1 MDINSYIKQINEQYK
16 TGNAREHSYRPM
28 LQQLLTDML
37 HGFIVTNEP
46 ARISCGAPDYIIS
59 RGNMPVFYI
68 EAKDINDNDLDGNNQ
83 HREQFDRYKQSLD
96 HIIFTDYLDFHLY
109 ENGEWIRNVRL
120 AEIQGNNIRLL
131 QQNVEDFNS
140 LVSHIADTHPT
151 PITSATRL
159 AQQMA
164 AKARTLATTI
174 NRAFEL
180 AENNEE
186 EAENNQQL
194 QSQLE
199 AFRHVLIHDLSSKD
213 FADIYAQTIA
223 YGMFAARLHDDTP
236 DTFSRQ
242 EAASLIPK
250 SNPFLRQIFQSIAGY
265 DLDERIAWVVDDL
278 VNIFL
283 ATDIKKVMRT
293 YSHNNL
299 HHDPM
304 IHFYEDFLS
313 AYNPKLRKSKG
324 VWYTPQPVVQFIV
337 QAVDEILQKDFNLT
351 NGLADSSMIEHEVK
365 NPAYEP
371 SKPSRGNKNPKTITR
386 SMHRVQILD
395 PATGTGTFLAETIN
409 RIYDRFRDMQGMW
422 QGYVTDHLIPRLH
435 GFELL
440 MASYA
445 VAHLKLDML
454 LTETGFSQS
463 NNQKRLKIYLTNSLE
478 ECHPDTGTLW
488 AAWLSNEASEAN
500 RIKRDCPVMVMI
512 GNPPYSISSSNK
524 SKWITKLLCDYKK
537 GLREKKINIEDDYI
551 KFIRLGQD
559 YVERNGKG
567 ILAYISNNSFIDG
580 ITHRQMRQELLRSF
594 DKIYILNLHG
604 NIREIGPNGVIDEN
618 VFDIMQGVSINI
630 FIRLETHKESPA
642 KVFYSEIWGRRTHK
656 YSTLENSDLNSIRWK
671 ELNLQSPYYF
681 FVDKNINYQDF
692 YQKGIKTDEL
702 FLIGS
707 TGIESQKDSFC
718 ITTTKM
724 ELLNKLNEI
733 RNNSYQY
740 LKEKY
745 ADINDGASWTLHE
758 AIDAIKN
765 EHILDK
771 VVKIAYFPFDNRYT
785 YYKSKFLAR
794 PREKALGNMRKENI
808 SIIVPRQSKNQWHH
822 IFCSEL
828 ITNGNL
834 LASAKLLGAGT
845 QFPLYIYKEEFNTTQ
860 KVPNINT
867 GEWQKLNNAVGRETT
882 PEELL
887 AYIYAILHSPL
898 YRERYKEFLKVDF
911 PRIPLPHSAEEFEY
925 FAELGQQLI
934 DLHLMTNANNWALE
948 TKFPESGSQKV
959 EQASRKEDK
968 IFINDTQYFSNVSDI
983 AWNFYIGGYQ
993 PAQKWLKD
1001 RKGCILSYDDLM
1013 HYRQIIHALCE
1024 TDKIMKDIDKKMA
1037 ELLT

>member
-96 HIIFTDYLDFHLY
+96 HVIFTDYLDFHLY

-140 LVSHIADTHPT
+140 LVAHIADTHPT

-313 AYNPKLRKSKG
+313 EYNPKLRKSKG

-351 NGLADSSMIEHEVK
+351 KGLADSSMIEHEVI

-371 SKPSRGNKNPKTITR
+371 SRPSRGNRNPRTITR

-409 RIYDRFRDMQGMW
+409 RIYDRFRGMQGMW

-488 AAWLSNEASEAN
+488 ASWLSNEASEAN
-500 RIKRDCPVMVMI
+500 HIKRDCPVMVMI
-512 GNPPYSISSSNK
+512 GNPPYNGESKNK
-524 SKWITKLLCDYKK
+524 GKWIMHLMESYKK
-537 GLREKKINIEDDYI
+537 EPGGEVQLNERNPKWINDDYV
-551 KFIRLGQD
+551 KFIRLAQD
-559 YVERNGKG
+559 YVERNGDG
-567 ILAYISNNSFIDG
+567 VIGYINPHGFLDNPTFRG
-580 ITHRQMRQELLRSF
+580 MRWNLLKTF
-594 DKIYILNLHG
+594 DKIYTINLHG
-604 NIREIGPNGVIDEN
+604 NSKKKELCPDGSIDEN
-618 VFDIMQGVSINI
+618 VFDITQGVSINLFVKTGKKAKNKLGRI
-630 FIRLETHKESPA
+630 FYYDLYGKREDKYTFLSNTK
-642 KVFYSEIWGRRTHK
+642 FSEVE
-656 YSTLENSDLNSIRWK
+656 YQ
-671 ELNLQSPYYF
+671 ELKPVEPMYF
-681 FVDKNINYQDF
+681 FVPKNFEFQEEYDRGIYIANLISSNSMGVTTGCDKELVSMNKFPNENNFPYCYRPFDTQWINYDLS
-692 YQKGIKTDEL
+692 KIARSREKIMCHL
-702 FLIGS
+702 
-707 TGIESQKDSFC
+707 K
-718 ITTTKM
+718 
-724 ELLNKLNEI
+724 
-733 RNNSYQY
+733 RNN
-740 LKEKY
+740 
-745 ADINDGASWTLHE
+745 I
-758 AIDAIKN
+758 
-765 EHILDK
+765 
-771 VVKIAYFPFDNRYT
+771 
-785 YYKSKFLAR
+785 
-794 PREKALGNMRKENI
+794 ALGLIKVNSSTDNLFK
-808 SIIVPRQSKNQWHH
+808 
-822 IFCSEL
+822 IFV
-828 ITNGNL
+828 TNGLTDKTL
-834 LASAKLLGAGT
+834 LSSKDNVNV
-845 QFPLYIYKEEFNTTQ
+845 FPLYLYKEEFGTEQ
-860 KVPNINT
+860 KIPNINAE
-867 GEWQKLNNAVGRETT
+867 EWQKFNNAVGRDTT

-887 AYIYAILHSPL
+887 DYIYAVLYSPM

-934 DLHLMTNANNWALE
+934 DLHLMKNANNWTLE

-959 EQASRKEDK
+959 EQASRKENK
-968 IFINDTQYFSNVSDI
+968 IFINDTQYFSNVPDI
-983 AWNFYIGGYQ
+983 AWSFYIGGYQ

-1024 TDKIMKDIDKKMA
+1024 TDKIMKNIDKKMA

>member
-68 EAKDINDNDLDGNNQ
+68 EAKDVNDNDLDGNNQ

-109 ENGEWIRNVRL
+109 ENGEWVRNVRL
-120 AEIQGNNIRLL
+120 AEIQGSKIRLL
-131 QQNVEDFNS
+131 QQNVEDFNA
-140 LVSHIADTHPT
+140 LVAHIADTHPT

-283 ATDIKKVMRT
+283 ATDIEKVMRT

-313 AYNPKLRKSKG
+313 EYNPKLRKSKG

-337 QAVDEILQKDFNLT
+337 QAVDEILQQDFNLA

-409 RIYDRFRDMQGMW
+409 RIYDRFHDMQGMW

-454 LTETGFSQS
+454 LSETGFSQS

-500 RIKRDCPVMVMI
+500 HIKRDCPVMVMI
-512 GNPPYSISSSNK
+512 GNPPYNGDSKNK
-524 SKWITKLLCDYKK
+524 GEWIMRLMESYKKEPGGEVQLNEKNPKWI
-537 GLREKKINIEDDYI
+537 NDDYV
-551 KFIRLGQD
+551 KFIRLAQD
-559 YVERNGKG
+559 YVERNG
-567 ILAYISNNSFIDG
+567 DG
-580 ITHRQMRQELLRSF
+580 IIGFINPHGFLDNPTFRGMRWNLLKTF
-594 DKIYILNLHG
+594 DKIYTINLHG
-604 NIREIGPNGVIDEN
+604 NSKKKELCPDGSIDEN
-618 VFDIMQGVSINI
+618 VFDIMQGVSINLFVKTGKKAKNKLGRI
-630 FIRLETHKESPA
+630 FYYDLYGKREDKYTFLSNTK
-642 KVFYSEIWGRRTHK
+642 FSEVE
-656 YSTLENSDLNSIRWK
+656 YQ
-671 ELNLQSPYYF
+671 ELKPVEPMYF
-681 FVDKNINYQDF
+681 FVPKNFELQEEYDRGIFIGSLISLNSMGITTGCDKELVSMNKFPNENNFPYCYRPFDTQWINYDLS
-692 YQKGIKTDEL
+692 KVARGREKIMCHLK
-702 FLIGS
+702 
-707 TGIESQKDSFC
+707 
-718 ITTTKM
+718 
-724 ELLNKLNEI
+724 
-733 RNNSYQY
+733 RNN
-740 LKEKY
+740 
-745 ADINDGASWTLHE
+745 I
-758 AIDAIKN
+758 
-765 EHILDK
+765 
-771 VVKIAYFPFDNRYT
+771 
-785 YYKSKFLAR
+785 
-794 PREKALGNMRKENI
+794 ALGLIKVNSATDNLFK
-808 SIIVPRQSKNQWHH
+808 
-822 IFCSEL
+822 IFV
-828 ITNGNL
+828 TNGLTDKTL
-834 LASAKLLGAGT
+834 LSSKDNANV
-845 QFPLYIYKEEFNTTQ
+845 FPLYLYKEEFGTEQ
-860 KVPNINT
+860 RIPNINT
-867 GEWQKLNNAVGRETT
+867 EEWQKFNNAVGRETT

-887 AYIYAILHSPL
+887 AYIYAILHSPM

-911 PRIPLPHSAEEFEY
+911 PRIPLPHSAEEFEH
-925 FAELGQQLI
+925 FVELGQQLI
-934 DLHLMTNANNWALE
+934 DLHIMKNANNWTLE

-959 EQASRKEDK
+959 EQASRVDDK

-1013 HYRQIIHALCE
+1013 HYRQIIQALCE

>member
-283 ATDIKKVMRT
+283 ATDIEKVMRT

-313 AYNPKLRKSKG
+313 EYNPKLRKSKG

-337 QAVDEILQKDFNLT
+337 QAVDEILQQDFNLA

-500 RIKRDCPVMVMI
+500 HVKRDCPVMVMI
-512 GNPPYSISSSNK
+512 GNPPYNGESKNK
-524 SKWITKLLCDYKK
+524 GEWIMRLMESYKKEPGGEVQLNERNPKWI
-537 GLREKKINIEDDYI
+537 NDDYV
-551 KFIRLGQD
+551 KFIRLAQD
-559 YVERNGKG
+559 YVERNGDG
-567 ILAYISNNSFIDG
+567 VIGYINPHGFLDNPTFRG
-580 ITHRQMRQELLRSF
+580 MRWNLLKTF
-594 DKIYILNLHG
+594 DKIYTINLHG
-604 NIREIGPNGVIDEN
+604 NSKKKELCPDGSIDEN
-618 VFDIMQGVSINI
+618 VFDIMQGVSINLFVKTGKKAKDKLGRI
-630 FIRLETHKESPA
+630 FYYDLYGKREDKYTFLSNIK
-642 KVFYSEIWGRRTHK
+642 FSEVE
-656 YSTLENSDLNSIRWK
+656 YQ
-671 ELNLQSPYYF
+671 ELTPVEPMYF
-681 FVDKNINYQDF
+681 FVPKNFELKEEYNNAILVTSIFEVNNVGIVTAKDKILINNSKTDLLSQVANCYNIN
-692 YQKGIKTDEL
+692 TDEG
-702 FLIGS
+702 FV
-707 TGIESQKDSFC
+707 KH
-718 ITTTKM
+718 ITY
-724 ELLNKLNEI
+724 
-733 RNNSYQY
+733 R
-740 LKEKY
+740 
-745 ADINDGASWTLHE
+745 
-758 AIDAIKN
+758 
-765 EHILDK
+765 
-771 VVKIAYFPFDNRYT
+771 PFDKKLV
-785 YYKSKFLAR
+785 YYDTKLVER
-794 PREKALGNMRKENI
+794 PREKVMGSLKNNTNHA
-808 SIIVPRQSKNQWHH
+808 IIVGRQGQVCGNEIWNLV
-822 IFCSEL
+822 F
-828 ITNGNL
+828 ITDCIDDFNVFYRG
-834 LASAKLLGAGT
+834 GGYT
-845 QFPLYIYKEEFNTTQ
+845 FPLYLYKEEFGTEH
-860 KVPNINT
+860 KIPNINT
-867 GEWQKLNNAVGRETT
+867 EEWQKFNNAVGRDTT

-887 AYIYAILHSPL
+887 AYIYAILHSPM

-911 PRIPLPHSAEEFEY
+911 PRIPLPHSAEEFEH
-925 FAELGQQLI
+925 FVELGQQLI
-934 DLHLMTNANNWALE
+934 DLHIMKNANNWTLE

-959 EQASRKEDK
+959 EQASRVDDK

-1024 TDKIMKDIDKKMA
+1024 TDKIMKKIDKKMA

>member
-96 HIIFTDYLDFHLY
+96 HVIFTDYLDFHLY
-109 ENGEWIRNVRL
+109 ENGEWVRNVRL
-120 AEIQGNNIRLL
+120 AEIQGRNIRLL
-131 QQNVEDFNS
+131 QQNVEDFNA
-140 LVSHIADTHPT
+140 LVAHIADTHPA

-351 NGLADSSMIEHEVK
+351 KGLADSSMIEHEVI

-371 SKPSRGNKNPKTITR
+371 SRPSRGNRNPRTITR

-488 AAWLSNEASEAN
+488 ASWLSNEASEAN
-500 RIKRDCPVMVMI
+500 HIKRDCPVMVMI
-512 GNPPYSISSSNK
+512 GNPPYNGESKNK
-524 SKWITKLLCDYKK
+524 GEWIMHLMESYKKEPGGEVQLNERNPKWI
-537 GLREKKINIEDDYI
+537 NDDYV
-551 KFIRLGQD
+551 KFIRLAQD
-559 YVERNGKG
+559 YIERNRNGVIG
-567 ILAYISNNSFIDG
+567 FINPHGFLDNPTFRG
-580 ITHRQMRQELLRSF
+580 MRWNLLKTF
-594 DKIYILNLHG
+594 DKIYTINLHG
-604 NIREIGPNGVIDEN
+604 NSKKKELCPDGSIDEN
-618 VFDIMQGVSINI
+618 VFDIMQGVSINLFVKTGKKAKNKLGRI
-630 FIRLETHKESPA
+630 FYYDLYGKREDKYTFLSNTK
-642 KVFYSEIWGRRTHK
+642 FSEVE
-656 YSTLENSDLNSIRWK
+656 YQ
-671 ELNLQSPYYF
+671 ELKPVEPMYF
-681 FVDKNINYQDF
+681 FVPKNFELQEEYDRGIFIGSLISSNSMGITTGCDKELVSMNKFPNENNFPYCYRPFDTQWINYDLS
-692 YQKGIKTDEL
+692 KIARSREKIMCHL
-702 FLIGS
+702 
-707 TGIESQKDSFC
+707 K
-718 ITTTKM
+718 
-724 ELLNKLNEI
+724 
-733 RNNSYQY
+733 RNN
-740 LKEKY
+740 
-745 ADINDGASWTLHE
+745 I
-758 AIDAIKN
+758 
-765 EHILDK
+765 
-771 VVKIAYFPFDNRYT
+771 
-785 YYKSKFLAR
+785 
-794 PREKALGNMRKENI
+794 ALGLIKVNSATDNLFK
-808 SIIVPRQSKNQWHH
+808 
-822 IFCSEL
+822 IFV
-828 ITNGNL
+828 TNGLTDKTL
-834 LASAKLLGAGT
+834 LSSKDNANV
-845 QFPLYIYKEEFNTTQ
+845 FPLYLYKEEFGTEQ
-860 KVPNINT
+860 KIPNINT
-867 GEWQKLNNAVGRETT
+867 DEWHKFNNAVGRETT

-887 AYIYAILHSPL
+887 AYIYAVLYSPM

-934 DLHLMTNANNWALE
+934 DLHLMKNANNWTLE